1 MGPASLE
8 LLEYASLKEIVG
20 RNVSTGPARR
30 LLEALGPSTDREEL
44 EAALT
49 EVAEAMRWLGEANS
63 PGNAAKGSAV
73 RFTGLP
79 DVEQAVGRLRIEGA
93 GLDGKELYDLIQW
106 LDRSGDMR
114 AAIFLVVDRYPLLG
128 KRAQK
133 LGDFRVVLRE
143 INGKLLPDGSVADD
157 ASVALQRLRRGMG
170 KQKEHI
176 QASLEKFLRVHRDEG
191 VLQDEYV
198 TIRNERFVVPLVAG
212 QHKKVDGV
220 IHAASGTGATLF
232 VEPMET
238 IQLNN
243 ELVRMTEEEM
253 REVHRILRELTEVLR
268 AHAGSI
274 RETIGTMAGLELTF
288 AKAHLGG
295 VIPTFGEAMRLV
307 DARHPLLADVLRRER
322 RRPVPVSLGIDAI
335 NRTLLIT
342 GPNTGGKT
350 VTMKTAGLLALMA
363 QSAMPVPAREAEFPI
378 FQEILADIGDNQ
390 SIAESLSSFSSHIRH
405 ISEMLEQAT
414 PNSLVLLDELGR
426 ATDPEEGGALGIAIL
441 EKFREYGALTMAS
454 THLTALKV
462 WGANTPGVV
471 QASMGFDDATLKPT
485 YLLQTGAPGRSA
497 GLAIASQLGLPPE
510 LIERAKQA
518 MTSTERDI
526 ASFLSELHRRLDEV
540 NKEKAELEVAR
551 VAFEVESGKEREA
564 AKRAYELKLREVE
577 RRSDAA
583 LAQFE
588 GQARE
593 TIEGALAGLA
603 SKKAAENAIRKVA
616 RTRAELKDEVG
627 SLRGPV
633 GGSAAMGPI
642 VEGGRVKL
650 KGVRDIA
657 RVRRVLPSGE
667 LEVMIGFMKMK
678 VGIGD
683 VLEVMPGGGADAKLP
698 SGVTFQQGPSFETV
712 TRELNLIGKRA
723 EEAMDEVDQF
733 LDRAALASVDRV
745 RIVHGHGMG
754 ILKRAVADYL
764 KKSPHVTD
772 FYAATPAEGGTG
784 ATIAE
789 LKV

>member
-8 LLEYASLKEIVG
+8 LLEYAALKQIVG
-20 RNVSTGPARR
+20 RNVSTTAAHR
-30 LLEALGPSTDREEL
+30 LLEALEPSTDQAEL
-44 EAALT
+44 EAALA
-49 EVAEAMRWLGEANS
+49 EVAEAMRWLDEANS

-79 DVEQAVGRLRIEGA
+79 DVEQAAARLRIEGA

-106 LDRSGDMR
+106 LARSGDMR
-114 AAIFLVVDRYPLLG
+114 AAIFLVAERYPLLAQ
-128 KRAQK
+128 RAQK
-133 LGDFRVVLRE
+133 LGDFRSVLRE
-143 INGKLLPDGSVADD
+143 LSGKLLPDGSLADD
-157 ASVALQRLRRGMG
+157 ASVALQRLRRSMG
-170 KQKEHI
+170 KQREHI
-176 QASLEKFLRVHRDEG
+176 QASLERFLRTHRDEG
-191 VLQDEYV
+191 ILQDEFV

-243 ELVRMTEEEM
+243 DLVRMTEEEM
-253 REVHRILRELTEVLR
+253 REVHRILSELTALLR
-268 AHAGSI
+268 GHAASI
-274 RETIGTMAGLELTF
+274 RDSIATMAALELVF

-295 VIPTFGEAMRLV
+295 VIPTFGDNLRLV
-307 DARHPLLADVLRRER
+307 EARHPLLTDVLRRER
-322 RRPVPVSLGIDAI
+322 RRPVPVSFGLDPI

-363 QSAMPVPAREAEFPI
+363 QSAMPIPAREAEFPV
-378 FQEILADIGDNQ
+378 FEQILADIGDNQ
-390 SIAESLSSFSSHIRH
+390 SIAESLSSFSSHVRH
-405 ISEMLEQAT
+405 VSEMLEQAT
-414 PNSLVLLDELGR
+414 PASLVLLDELGR

-441 EKFREYGALTMAS
+441 EKFREYGALTIAS

-471 QASMGFDDATLKPT
+471 QASMGFDEATLKPT

-497 GLAIASQLGLPPE
+497 GLAIASQLGLPPA
-510 LIERAKQA
+510 LIERAKEA
-518 MTSTERDI
+518 MSSTERDI
-526 ASFLSELHRRLDEV
+526 ASFLGELHRRLNEV
-540 NKEKAELEVAR
+540 NQEKAELEAAQAAFAAESAR
-551 VAFEVESGKEREA
+551 EREA
-564 AKRAYELKLREVE
+564 ARKAHEQKLREVE
-577 RRSDAA
+577 RRSEAA

-588 GQARE
+588 AQARE
-593 TIEGALAGLA
+593 TIEGVLAGAA

-616 RTRAELKDEVG
+616 RTRGELRDEVG
-627 SLRGPV
+627 ALRGPV
-633 GGSAAMGPI
+633 GGAAALPPI
-642 VEGGRVKL
+642 TEGSRVRL
-650 KGVRDIA
+650 KGVRDLA

-667 LEVMIGFMKMK
+667 LEVVIGFMKMR
-678 VGIGD
+678 VPAGD
-683 VLEVMPGGGADAKLP
+683 VTEVLPGDGADPKLP
-698 SGVTFQQGPSFETV
+698 SGVTFQQGPNFETV

-764 KKSPHVTD
+764 KRSPHVSQ
-772 FYAATPAEGGTG
+772 FYPATPAEGGSG

-789 LKV
+789 LKL